1 LKILIIGGT
10 RMLGKKIFEN
20 LYATGEHSIV
30 IISRRLM
37 GELPGCRFIEAERSA
52 GILQV
57 TDDKFNL
64 ILDFISYDD
73 TAVAEV
79 VESLA
84 FDKYIL
90 ISSCWMVKLNNTNR
104 VDEFIDTIDENL
116 SSILPAVTQK
126 YLLNKRAAENYL
138 KNNLKPGRFHIIR
151 LPIFWGEADHTRRL
165 EFYVSRL
172 LDSTPIILVDGA
184 QNICQIGY
192 VNDLGAHLVRLFTS
206 RLLVSQPIL
215 EALPDNGEKVI
226 DVLRIIA
233 QGIDSK
239 SPFVKISIPKLK
251 DRLPDYLDQ
260 EPLWRE
266 NSIVISQNNIYKLL
280 DSRPT
285 PITVWLPTLSS
296 LEARKMPKPGA
307 FRESEKDLIS
317 ELIR

>member
-1 LKILIIGGT
+1 
-10 RMLGKKIFEN
+10 MLGKKIFEN
-20 LYATGEHSIV
+20 LYASGEHSIV
-30 IISRRLM
+30 IISRRPM
-37 GELPGCRFIEAERSA
+37 GELFGCRFIEAERSA

-57 TDDKFNL
+57 TDEKFDL
-64 ILDFISYDD
+64 ILDFIAYDD
-73 TAVAEV
+73 TAVAEL
-79 VESLA
+79 VESLD
-84 FDKYIL
+84 FEKYIL
-90 ISSCWMVKLNNTNR
+90 ISSCWMVKLNHTNR
-104 VDEFIDTIDENL
+104 IDEFIDTIDENH

-138 KNNLKPGRFHIIR
+138 KKKLKPGRFHIIR
-151 LPIFWGEADHTRRL
+151 LPIFWGAEDHTRRL

-172 LDSTPIILVDGA
+172 LDSCPVILVDGA

-192 VNDLGAHLVRLFTS
+192 VNDLAAHLVRLFTS

-239 SPFVKISIPKLK
+239 SPFVQINAPELK
-251 DRLPDYLDQ
+251 DRLPDYLEQ

-266 NSIVISQNNIYKLL
+266 NSIVLSQNNIYKLL
-280 DSRPT
+280 DSQST
-285 PITVWLPTLSS
+285 PITDWLPVLSA
-296 LEARKMPKPGA
+296 LEASKKPKPGA
-307 FRESEKDLIS
+307 LRESEKDLIS